1 MGAGA
6 RIILTRED
14 DWWVAT
20 DDETGV
26 TSQGSSRAEAL
37 ENLDEAV
44 AVYRGEIG
52 RPPTDDE
59 LREIGIDPEANA
71 SGDELPDVL
80 E

>member
-1 MGAGA
+1 MSAGA